1 MTLAYAV
8 EDFPGMTTQAN
19 TTLKTIVE
27 AQRQHDYPE
36 LAVDKYFEIFSAQQV
51 LKKLRFNPDPD
62 EITGGLL
69 GGDGDAGVDG
79 FYVYCNRKLIREEN
93 DIQLFKGQ
101 KAEIEIVVVQA
112 KNKPSFEEAVPM
124 KFKDFVE
131 NALGPESPTSSAT
144 TLYSQELL
152 DHVARFRA
160 LYKLA
165 LPMKPSLAAAF
176 FHVAHS
182 DIVDHKVD
190 ERGRLLCQCFRQV
203 FPTASASYTPITGTE
218 LVKLSQKSVP
228 RTLPLKTPKYFDYT
242 SFGRG
247 AYACVVNLKDF
258 YDFISDEEEIREGL
272 FEANVRDYAPDATV
286 NQGIEQTLADPGG
299 DDFWWLNN
307 GITILATDAYYASGN
322 LQVTDPLI
330 VNGLQTSHVV
340 FRHFKRGA
348 ELNDIRSMM
357 VKVIVN
363 SNEATSDKIIRAT
376 NSQTKISSIFLHATE
391 QVHRDI
397 ELHLKA
403 AGYFYD
409 RRKNYYRNQGK
420 SVSEIITIHYLAQ
433 AVASIVLQQ
442 PDDARVRPGTVA
454 EKNYKK
460 LFSDKYPPAL
470 YTKCVQ
476 IMRRCYAYLRQK
488 GLGKTDV
495 LNLVFYLATYVT
507 CAACKSVSP
516 KRNKISALNVESIND
531 SVFDDCYNWI
541 DTEFKALGGD
551 DRVAKGPNLTISLK
565 QRIVSQFGGTKKKHG
580 KAK

>member
-1 MTLAYAV
+1 MSLTFA

-36 LAVDKYFEIFSAQQV
+36 LPTDKYFEIFSSQQV

-62 EITGGLL
+62 EIAGGLL

-79 FYVYCNRKLIREEN
+79 FYVYCNKKLIRDEG
-93 DIQLFKGQ
+93 DVQFFKGQ

-131 NALGPESPTSSAT
+131 NALGPDCPTSSAT

-152 DHVARFRA
+152 DHVARFRL
-160 LYKLA
+160 LYKLV
-165 LPMKPSLAAAF
+165 LPLKPTLSATF
-176 FHVAHS
+176 FHAAHS
-182 DIVDHKVD
+182 DVVDTKVE
-190 ERGRLLCQCFRQV
+190 ERGRILCQCFRQV
-203 FPTASASYTPITGTE
+203 FPTANASYMPITGTD
-218 LVKLSQKSVP
+218 LVKLSQKSIP

-242 SFGRG
+242 SFDRG

-258 YDFISDEEEIREGL
+258 YDFISDEGEIRDHL

-286 NQGIEQTLADPGG
+286 NQGIEQTLANPEG

-307 GITILATDAYYASGN
+307 GITILAADAYYASGN

-340 FRHFKRGA
+340 FRHFKGGA
-348 ELNDIRSMM
+348 DPNDSRSMM

-420 SVSEIITIHYLAQ
+420 SVSEIVTIHYLAQ

-476 IMRRCYAYLRQK
+476 IMRRCHTYLRGK

-495 LNLVFYLATYVT
+495 LNLVFYLAMYVT
-507 CAACKSVSP
+507 CAACNSVSP
-516 KRNKISALNVESIND
+516 KRNKIASLDVDAISDKI
-531 SVFDDCYNWI
+531 FDQCYKWI
-541 DTEFKALGGD
+541 DAEFKALGGD
-551 DRVAKGPNLTISLK
+551 DRVAKGPNLTTSLNQK
-565 QRIVSQFGGTKKKHG
+565 VISQFGGAKGKHG
-580 KAK
+580 KGK